1 MYTTLWPWVM
11 GLDHGQLGISLVLP
25 PFDVRGGVL
34 VSTKAAHVGFT
45 ERNRYCPH
53 FPDFPPWT
61 PQSTAQWSEAICV
74 RERVLWGEC
83 QEC

>member
-1 MYTTLWPWVM
+1 MAVRGLWY
-11 GLDHGQLGISLVLP
+11 DNGQLGISLVFP
-25 PFDVRGGVL
+25 PFDVRGGIL
-34 VSTKAAHVGFT
+34 VSTKEGDVGST
-45 ERNRYCPH
+45 DRNRYCPL

-61 PQSTAQWSEAICV
+61 PQSTAQWSV